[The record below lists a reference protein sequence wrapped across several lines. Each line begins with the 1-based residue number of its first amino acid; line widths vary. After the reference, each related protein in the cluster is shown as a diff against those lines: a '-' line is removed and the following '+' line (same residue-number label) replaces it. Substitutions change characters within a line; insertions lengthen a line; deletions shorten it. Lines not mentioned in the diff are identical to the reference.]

1 MKDIL
6 VNIMYIMIIISFFIL
21 TADTVHRMVLRE
33 KTIQLTKES
42 IELNRIIIKQY
53 KSKEQK

>member
-6 VNIMYIMIIISFFIL
+6 ITIMYIMIIISFFIL

-42 IELNRIIIKQY
+42 IELNKIIINHYKE
-53 KSKEQK
+53 KSK